1 MTGGLTGPH
10 YCVTIVHRHQY
21 RAQFVLEMN
30 LNGCYIS
37 RRCVCRSADRYTLS
51 LKFHSRF
58 SVILDCLMK
67 NKWPAFFSSR
77 IYITDSHQKLEVCK
91 IFQTVCSLTTQMAF
105 VFTELRVATSGVAW
119 KGVSSEDV
127 TYVQAT
133 DLKWA
138 QWLRVA
144 RGFQL
149 RLGLRDHKKERFDG
163 FVREV
168 QANWGPI

>member
-1 MTGGLTGPH
+1 
-10 YCVTIVHRHQY
+10 
-21 RAQFVLEMN
+21 
-30 LNGCYIS
+30 
-37 RRCVCRSADRYTLS
+37 
-51 LKFHSRF
+51 
-58 SVILDCLMK
+58 
-67 NKWPAFFSSR
+67 
-77 IYITDSHQKLEVCK
+77 
-91 IFQTVCSLTTQMAF
+91 MAF